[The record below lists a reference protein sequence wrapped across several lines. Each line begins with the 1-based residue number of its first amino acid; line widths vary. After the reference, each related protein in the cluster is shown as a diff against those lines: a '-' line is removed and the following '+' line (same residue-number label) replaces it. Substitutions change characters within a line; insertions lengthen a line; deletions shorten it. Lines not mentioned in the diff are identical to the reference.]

1 MRWNSLGSIALVLG
15 MTACGAAT
23 PPAEAPEEESA
34 SKSKDSHEGE
44 PGLDEPSSAISRA
57 KDPMV
62 PVTVKDE
69 TEGKKKDAPCA
80 GTNIPDLVAIAS
92 QASCEVNDPQAE
104 VARRDVKD
112 ALEIKVATDPPKVAP
127 GATAKVT
134 LSLHNKG
141 KTPLQLDFAIDPEP
155 RFKFEVYTK
164 KGQRVD
170 KPAGD
175 EPRLPPEIANAP
187 VPERQISRVLLAP
200 QGNATVALSWD
211 AIKYK
216 WVAKEKA
223 KGAVPGRGFPRE
235 PAGPSPA
242 GKYVL
247 RIVMPLVGLAE
258 GVDHEVTQP
267 RTEIEIGN

>member
-1 MRWNSLGSIALVLG
+1 MRWNSLASIALLVG
-15 MTACGAAT
+15 ITACGAAT
-23 PPAEAPEEESA
+23 PPAEAPEEES
-34 SKSKDSHEGE
+34 KDSPEKE
-44 PGLDEPSSAISRA
+44 GLDQPSSAIAHA

-62 PVTVKDE
+62 AVTVKDE

-80 GTNIPDLVAIAS
+80 GTNIPDLAAIAS
-92 QASCEVNDPQAE
+92 QSSCEVNDPQAE

-112 ALEIKVATDPPKVAP
+112 ALEIKVATDPPKIAP

-134 LSLHNKG
+134 LVLHNKG

-170 KPAGD
+170 KPTGN
-175 EPRLPPEIANAP
+175 EPPLPPEIANAP

-200 QGNATVALSWD
+200 QGNATVNLSWD

-216 WVAKEKA
+216 WAAKEKA
-223 KGAVPGRGFPRE
+223 KGAVPGRGFPQE
-235 PAGPSPA
+235 PAGPLAP

-247 RIVMPLVGLAE
+247 RVVMPLVGLAE

-267 RTEIEIGN
+267 RAEVEIGAP